1 MYYCR
6 TNTNKN
12 SFKKNP
18 VLNNKLEKIQIHK
31 IYVHELQEYVIKQGS
46 FQSDWSLHWDKEVM
60 VMEVEVREH
69 FGSIQAAGFYF
80 YFLSVLWDIF
90 HKKME

>member
-1 MYYCR
+1 
-6 TNTNKN
+6 
-12 SFKKNP
+12 
-18 VLNNKLEKIQIHK
+18 
-31 IYVHELQEYVIKQGS
+31 
-46 FQSDWSLHWDKEVM
+46 M
-60 VMEVEVREH
+60 VMEVEVRER